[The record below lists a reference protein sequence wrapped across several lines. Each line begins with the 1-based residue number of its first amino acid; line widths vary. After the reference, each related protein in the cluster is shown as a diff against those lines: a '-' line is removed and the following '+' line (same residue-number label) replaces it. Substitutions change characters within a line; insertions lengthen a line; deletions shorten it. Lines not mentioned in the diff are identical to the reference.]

1 MKKKNLYILIL
12 IIVVLVVG
20 CKPTLGSEDI
30 GVDSPGTEDLTISN
44 YFPFMENRVLD
55 YEGRGSEFA
64 EQKIYFEFIGDNIA
78 QQKIMNPATNVV
90 KVLEYKEG
98 ELREIYSEGEFYHI
112 ENMLDFK
119 GDQSETLL
127 KEPLEVG
134 NSWTTV
140 DGFNRSITGLDVDM
154 ETPMGSFKA
163 LEVTTEFEEGRT
175 QKQYYVKDIGMV
187 ASVYK
192 DGDYL
197 AETLLRSIKN
207 EPFVMDLEVFY
218 PLYSDIKTVYY
229 KDSIDFYTNQ
239 NIEKLLE
246 DILKNPPSDDLIS
259 IMPDTAAI
267 NSVKL
272 DRSSW
277 TLRVDFSKELLTD
290 LNIGSSM
297 EAEILKSIVNTLGR
311 LYDVEKVYISIEGQ
325 SYESGHYA
333 IRDYEYFTVDTE
345 GIEEYK

>member
-1 MKKKNLYILIL
+1 MKKKNLFILIL
-12 IIVVLVVG
+12 VIVVLVVG
-20 CKPTLGSEDI
+20 CKPTLGSEEI
-30 GVDSPGTEDLTISN
+30 GVDNPVTEELTIPD
-44 YFPFMENRVLD
+44 YFPFMENRVFD
-55 YEGRGSEFA
+55 YEGIGSEFA
-64 EQKIYFEFIGDNIA
+64 EQKLYFEFIEDNKA
-78 QQKIMNPATNVV
+78 QLKIMNPATNVV

-112 ENMLDFK
+112 ENMLDLK
-119 GDQSETLL
+119 KEQSDILL

-140 DGFNRSITGLDVDM
+140 NGLNRSITGLDVDV
-154 ETPMGSFKA
+154 ETPMGSFKG

-175 QKQYYVKDIGMV
+175 QKEYYVKDIGMM
-187 ASVYK
+187 ASIYK
-192 DGDYL
+192 DGDYV
-197 AETLLRSIKN
+197 AETLLKSIKN
-207 EPFVMDLEVFY
+207 GPFVVDLEAYY

-229 KDSIDFYTNQ
+229 KDSIDFYTNE

-259 IMPDTAAI
+259 VIPDSAVI

-277 TLRVDFSKELLTD
+277 TLRVDFSEGLLTD

-297 EAEILKSIVNTLGR
+297 ETEILKSIVNTLGR
-311 LYDVEKVYISIEGQ
+311 LYDVENVYISIEGQ
-325 SYESGHYA
+325 PYESGHYA

-345 GIEEYK
+345 GIQEYK